1 MTIGL
6 DVDVRNSRLQKII
19 DAIDAEGDEY
29 EAGSLTIYAGTR
41 PATGAALDEYDV
53 ALVKFAL
60 PIPCGTISGGV
71 LTFNAIPDAYA
82 IATEEA
88 TWARIT
94 DADDN
99 FVADLSATDYLGGG
113 DVRIDDVNIE
123 VGGLIHCIAATITEG
138 NA

>member
-6 DVDVRNSRLQKII
+6 DVDVRNSRLQKIV

-53 ALVKFAL
+53 ALVKFTL
-60 PIPCGTISGGV
+60 PFPCGTVSGGV
-71 LTFNAIPDAYA
+71 LTFSAIPDANA
-82 IATEEA
+82 IASGEA

-123 VGGLIHCIAATITEG
+123 VGGLIHCISAAITEG